1 MFHKEIF
8 SKEQIE
14 LLDLVKVFSRNF
26 YLVGGTA
33 IALQLGH
40 RRSIDFD
47 LFTEKSLRPKL
58 LLEKIQKDKAKIQ
71 KVFVRTETELTLV
84 VNSVKM
90 TFYNF
95 PFRMPVQIK
104 FEKYISIPPLLDLA
118 AMKAFAL
125 GGRGK
130 WKDYVDLYC
139 LLSEHFSLEQISK
152 RAEELFQESFNE
164 RLFREQ
170 LVFFKDID
178 YTEDVIWMQKPIPQ
192 EEIKAGLVSIATSF
206 NL

>member
-47 LFTEKSLRPKL
+47 LFTEKALRPKL

-71 KVFVRTETELTLV
+71 KVFVRTGTELTLV
-84 VNSVKM
+84 INSVKM

-130 WKDYVDLYC
+130 WKDYVDLYFI
-139 LLSEHFSLEQISK
+139 LRFHFSLSQIEN
-152 RAEELFQESFNE
+152 RTREIFGELFN
-164 RLFREQ
+164 RKLFREQ
-170 LVFFKDID
+170 LAYYEDID
-178 YTEDVIWMQKPIPQ
+178 DS
-192 EEIKAGLVSIATSF
+192 EEIDFIGEEVAKQVVKEFLTNVATTPF
-206 NL
+206 

>member
-1 MFHKEIF
+1 MLHKEILT
-8 SKEQIE
+8 KEQVE
-14 LLDLVKVFSRNF
+14 LLDLVKTFSKNF
-26 YLVGGTA
+26 YLVGGTS

-47 LFTEKSLRPKL
+47 LFTDKALRPKL
-58 LLEKIQKDKAKIQ
+58 LLEKIHKDKVKIQ
-71 KVFVRTETELTLV
+71 KVFVRTDTELTII
-84 VNSVKM
+84 VNFVKL

-95 PFRMPVQIK
+95 PFNIPPSIK
-104 FEKYISIPPLLDLA
+104 FENYLTMPSLLDLA

-139 LLSEHFSLEQISK
+139 LLSEHFSLEQVGK
-152 RAEELFQESFNE
+152 RAEELFGESFNE

-170 LVFFKDID
+170 LIFFKDID
-178 YTEDVIWMQKPIPQ
+178 YTEDVVWMQKSFLQ
-192 EEIKAGLVSIATSF
+192 EEIKSGLVSIATTF

>member
-1 MFHKEIF
+1 MFHKEILT
-8 SKEQIE
+8 KEQNE
-14 LLDLVKVFSRNF
+14 LLDLVKVFSKNF

-47 LFTEKSLRPKL
+47 LFTEKALRPKL
-58 LLEKIQKDKAKIQ
+58 LLDKIQKDKVKIQ
-71 KVFVRTETELTLV
+71 RVFVRTESELTLII
-84 VNSVKM
+84 NSVKM

-95 PFRMPVQIK
+95 PFSVPTKVQ
-104 FEKYISIPPLLDLA
+104 FEKYISMPDLLDLA

-130 WKDYVDLYC
+130 WKDYVDLFC
-139 LLSEHFSLEQISK
+139 LLSEHFSIEQVSK

-170 LVFFKDID
+170 LIFFNDID
-178 YTEDVIWMQKPIPQ
+178 YSEDVIWIREPIPK
-192 EEIKAGLVSIATSF
+192 EKIKSGLVSIATMF

>member
-1 MFHKEIF
+1 MLHKEILT
-8 SKEQIE
+8 KEQVE
-14 LLDLVKVFSRNF
+14 LLDLVKTFSKNF

-33 IALQLGH
+33 IALQLGY

-47 LFTEKSLRPKL
+47 LFTQKALRPKF
-58 LLEKIQKDKAKIQ
+58 LLEKIQKDKVKIQ
-71 KVFVRTETELTLV
+71 KVFVRTETELTLI
-84 VNSVKM
+84 VNFVKL

-95 PFRMPVQIK
+95 PFNIPPRIK
-104 FEKYISIPPLLDLA
+104 FEKYLTMPDLLDLA

-139 LLSEHFSLEQISK
+139 FLSEHFSLEQVCM
-152 RAEELFQESFNE
+152 RAEELFGEFFNE

-170 LVFFKDID
+170 LIFFKDID
-178 YTEDVIWMQKPIPQ
+178 YTEDVVWMREPISPTK
-192 EEIKAGLVSIATSF
+192 IKSGLVSIATAF
-206 NL
+206 KL